1 MAKSHITKVKTE
13 TSFVPKKIKKQKLLF
28 KCKINELNWIQDSPK
43 KKKKSLDTNRAECY
57 YVVKLLTKPKVI
69 YIFFQYINLVAE
81 NDYDNM
87 SRFLTFKWFP
97 WCRSTKRVFSF
108 YFCICSV

>member
-43 KKKKSLDTNRAECY
+43 KKKNLWIQIGLNAIMSLNY
-57 YVVKLLTKPKVI
+57 
-69 YIFFQYINLVAE
+69 
-81 NDYDNM
+81 
-87 SRFLTFKWFP
+87 
-97 WCRSTKRVFSF
+97 
-108 YFCICSV
+108 